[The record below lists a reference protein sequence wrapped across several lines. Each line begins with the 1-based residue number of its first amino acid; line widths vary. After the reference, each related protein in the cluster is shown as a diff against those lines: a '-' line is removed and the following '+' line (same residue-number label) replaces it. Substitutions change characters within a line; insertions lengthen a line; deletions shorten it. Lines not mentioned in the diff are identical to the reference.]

1 MTGAL
6 MTSEAASVPTEVR
19 LFLQNAQP
27 PSAPA
32 SGRPAGARTGLCR
45 PSAPRHLGGAP
56 GNRGQDENPRS
67 GLSQTAAQGGLAARE
82 LPAVP
87 RRSVPGVPGGPTL
100 LSRPPT
106 PLRQAL
112 LFPAH
117 PSTHP
122 PSAGSVSAG
131 RALLGEAEGTPF
143 PSLRAA
149 PQSAER
155 RPEPPGPAAGTD
167 GQDGSPGPASRTP
180 QRPDELN

>member
-1 MTGAL
+1 MSPQRCGFSCRTH
-6 MTSEAASVPTEVR
+6 SPR
-19 LFLQNAQP
+19 P
-27 PSAPA
+27 PQ
-32 SGRPAGARTGLCR
+32 RPAARQARAQACAGLRRPATLEVPLGTGARTKT
-45 PSAPRHLGGAP
+45 PAPVSLKLLPKVASP
-56 GNRGQDENPRS
+56 PASCPRS
-67 GLSQTAAQGGLAARE
+67 PGARSR
-82 LPAVP
+82 AC
-87 RRSVPGVPGGPTL
+87 RGGPTL